1 MSNSDPEE
9 VPKEKRT
16 KKVVA
21 AASSLPDTNSETT
34 PTQEAFSIPN
44 PPTTPASAQTS
55 ITLPLVAPL
64 PPPSEDGDVPMLSPS
79 TTPSTPTNKTPS
91 GARNTKTT
99 QTKPLNALGKI
110 PKKPLKLQGEILK
123 GVMTLDNGL
132 KLTSTPSGG
141 FHVSQLGDS
150 VWRNITPAL
159 QAKATDIIISP
170 PTADE
175 TLYEQFSQPWHL
187 LISGL
192 SVEATDLLTT
202 LAVCTTAEVTC
213 FFVPFKQPL
222 PTYIC
227 TIENMTFQDSTRS
240 NLLIVELVRKVLREN
255 AEVSN
260 FIYSHIIAPSASTA
274 LRAIDS
280 IRVSSLNIA
289 TSRSSMLTVWNIYCD
304 SPPPFSLEDYYLWS
318 ALIHG
323 LRFPSDNYGTGA
335 PRLQDKQFTCTGC
348 KSLDHPT
355 GLCPLLATPGWLNPS
370 NTAAKE
376 DLSMTLLD
384 TRPNNSNGQSS
395 KRGFNRGRG
404 TRGCGSSNGP
414 RRGRGGPNFRGFKP

>member
-1 MSNSDPEE
+1 MSNSDPKE

-16 KKVVA
+16 KKVVVA
-21 AASSLPDTNSETT
+21 MSSSPDTNSETT

-55 ITLPLVAPL
+55 ITLPLVTPL

-79 TTPSTPTNKTPS
+79 TTPSTPANKTPS

-110 PKKPLKLQGEILK
+110 PKKPLKLQGEIRWIPCPTIGRLCVEEHHPSSSGK
-123 GVMTLDNGL
+123 VGPEAQSKSMGL
-132 KLTSTPSGG
+132 TVPS
-141 FHVSQLGDS
+141 Q
-150 VWRNITPAL
+150 
-159 QAKATDIIISP
+159 
-170 PTADE
+170 
-175 TLYEQFSQPWHL
+175 HL

-192 SVEATDLLTT
+192 LVEATDLLTT

-227 TIENMTFQDSTRS
+227 TIKNMTFQDSTRS
-240 NLLIVELVRKVLREN
+240 NLLIAELIRKVLREN
-255 AEVSN
+255 MEVSN

-280 IRVSSLNIA
+280 IRVSSLNIT

-323 LRFPSDNYGTGA
+323 LHFPSDDYGTGA

-355 GLCPLLATPGWLNPS
+355 GLCPLPATPGWLSPS

-404 TRGCGSSNGP
+404 TRGHGSSNGP